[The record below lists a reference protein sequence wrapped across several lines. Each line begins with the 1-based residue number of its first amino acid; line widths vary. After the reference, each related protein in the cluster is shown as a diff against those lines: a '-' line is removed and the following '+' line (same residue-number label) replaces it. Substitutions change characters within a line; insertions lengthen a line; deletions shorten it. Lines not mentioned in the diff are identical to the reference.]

1 MMSYLKVM
9 IIWNILC
16 LSLVVLSLSLIPE
29 VSSQAASCEG
39 RCFEAFE
46 RGRECDCDAD
56 CERYGKCCPDYVK
69 YCKEAHTEKPTP
81 ETPPDNKST
90 SKRSSTDEEES
101 PEEALE
107 DPEIQV
113 TTPAPA
119 TEEPATEA
127 DPPTPGT
134 EDVTPDA
141 TEEPLTEMD
150 PTDLPPTQD
159 PTPDATEA
167 AATDSEPPTSPTPE
181 ETTPEEPTTPAPEET
196 TPEEPTTPAPEETT
210 PEEPTT
216 PAPEET
222 TPEEPTTPAPE
233 ETTPEEPTTPAP
245 EETTP
250 PPEESTTPKPEETTP
265 EEPTTP
271 KSEEPTTP
279 KPEEITPEE
288 PTTPAPQE
296 TTPEEQTAPKPEE
309 PTTPKPE
316 ETTPEEPTNPKPE
329 EPTPEE
335 PTTPKPEDLTP
346 EEPTTPKPE
355 ETTPE
360 ELTTPKPKEPTPEEP
375 TTLADSPTTPKPE
388 KTTPEEP
395 TTKADSPATTPK
407 AEETTPEETTK
418 ADSPTTPKAEDAD
431 SPTIPAAPEASKAT
445 ASPGSAEPTTVG
457 KDSPTAGA
465 GTMLSD
471 TTVENK
477 ETTTPKKDRTTLLK
491 DIFTAATGKDTVTVA
506 MVTTAKPGDSPK
518 GMDDLPNTAPTAE
531 EPVTA
536 AAESETTSTDTKTA
550 TTAATAPLPNPT
562 VLVTTIKEDSTPQ
575 PGEAVTPNE
584 EETTTDTEQAGPAAD
599 KESPGAACVIVEMT
613 PGKKEVTTIK
623 EMGTTPEKEMEDV
636 TEKAPGIAKEEVT
649 TVPKETTTRD
659 KKDTIEEMYLV
670 FNGTSKPT
678 IHFQEVT
685 EATEEPHPTEPE
697 TLPAKEEPEINKP
710 LIQVG
715 DLPMFPGETQEKND
729 EKDLCS
735 GKPADG
741 MVALPNGTLA
751 VFRGHYY
758 WLLNGRTPPT
768 TNPRRISDGWGIP
781 SPIDSVFSRC
791 NCDGKTF
798 FIKGPLYWRFTNGV
812 MDNGYPKPLATGF
825 AGLSGRIVATLPV
838 ARYNSRPESVYF
850 IKRDGNMQ
858 QYVYRQ
864 EPAKKCQRRARVTI
878 RYPAFVPRVVI
889 RRRFQ
894 RAVRMPTVIRTVRI
908 NSHPSGVLRKE
919 IQMTTYWRGLPKV
932 VHSTLS
938 VPNQNKPDGY
948 DYYAFSYNRYYSLD
962 VGKRI
967 ARPVTALTGKT
978 VTKDWYNCP
987 SK

>member
-69 YCKEAHTEKPTP
+69 HCKEAHTEKPTP
-81 ETPPDNKST
+81 ETPPDNKS
-90 SKRSSTDEEES
+90 KRSSTDEEES
-101 PEEALE
+101 PVE

-113 TTPAPA
+113 TTPAPTTEPAETTPEA
-119 TEEPATEA
+119 TEEPATEG
-127 DPPTPGT
+127 DPPTPDT

-141 TEEPLTEMD
+141 TEEPLTDMD

-167 AATDSEPPTSPTPE
+167 EATDSELPTSPTPE
-181 ETTPEEPTTPAPEET
+181 ETTPEEPTTPAPEETTPAPEET

-216 PAPEET
+216 PAPEEPTPEEPT
-222 TPEEPTTPAPE
+222 TPAPEEPTTPAPEEPTTPAPE

-245 EETTP
+245 EE
-250 PPEESTTPKPEETTP
+250 
-265 EEPTTP
+265 
-271 KSEEPTTP
+271 
-279 KPEEITPEE
+279 
-288 PTTPAPQE
+288 
-296 TTPEEQTAPKPEE
+296 
-309 PTTPKPE
+309 
-316 ETTPEEPTNPKPE
+316 
-329 EPTPEE
+329 PTPEE
-335 PTTPKPEDLTP
+335 PTTPTP
-346 EEPTTPKPE
+346 EEPTTTKPR
-355 ETTPE
+355 
-360 ELTTPKPKEPTPEEP
+360 EPTPEET
-375 TTLADSPTTPKPE
+375 TTLADSPTTPKLE

-407 AEETTPEETTK
+407 SEETTPEETTTK

-457 KDSPTAGA
+457 MDSPTAGA
-465 GTMLSD
+465 ETMLSD
-471 TTVENK
+471 TTIENK

-518 GMDDLPNTAPTAE
+518 GMDDLPNTAPMGK

-550 TTAATAPLPNPT
+550 TTAATAPLPDPT
-562 VLVTTIKEDSTPQ
+562 VLVTTIKDSTPQ
-575 PGEAVTPNE
+575 PAEAVTPNE
-584 EETTTDTEQAGPAAD
+584 TETTTDAEQAGPAAD

-613 PGKKEVTTIK
+613 TAGKKEVTTIK
-623 EMGTTPEKEMEDV
+623 EMGTTPEKEMEGV
-636 TEKAPGIAKEEVT
+636 TEKAPGTAKEEVT
-649 TVPKETTTRD
+649 TVTKETTTRD

-685 EATEEPHPTEPE
+685 ETTEEPHPTEPE

-715 DLPMFPGETQEKND
+715 DLPMIPGETQEKND

-768 TNPRRISDGWGIP
+768 TNPRRITDGWGIP

-838 ARYNSRPESVYF
+838 ARYNNRPESVYF

-962 VGKRI
+962 IGKRI

>member
-1 MMSYLKVM
+1 MDVEMHTYYHT
-9 IIWNILC
+9 
-16 LSLVVLSLSLIPE
+16 E
-29 VSSQAASCEG
+29 AASCEG

-56 CERYGKCCPDYVK
+56 CERYGKCCPDYAK
-69 YCKEAHTEKPTP
+69 YCKEAHTEKPTL
-81 ETPPDNKST
+81 ETPPDNK

-101 PEEALE
+101 PEEAVE
-107 DPEIQV
+107 DPEIPV
-113 TTPAPA
+113 TTPAPTTEPAGTTPEA

-127 DPPTPGT
+127 EPPTPDTT

-141 TEEPLTEMD
+141 TEEP
-150 PTDLPPTQD
+150 
-159 PTPDATEA
+159 
-167 AATDSEPPTSPTPE
+167 
-181 ETTPEEPTTPAPEET
+181 
-196 TPEEPTTPAPEETT
+196 
-210 PEEPTT
+210 
-216 PAPEET
+216 
-222 TPEEPTTPAPE
+222 
-233 ETTPEEPTTPAP
+233 
-245 EETTP
+245 
-250 PPEESTTPKPEETTP
+250 
-265 EEPTTP
+265 
-271 KSEEPTTP
+271 
-279 KPEEITPEE
+279 
-288 PTTPAPQE
+288 
-296 TTPEEQTAPKPEE
+296 
-309 PTTPKPE
+309 
-316 ETTPEEPTNPKPE
+316 
-329 EPTPEE
+329 
-335 PTTPKPEDLTP
+335 
-346 EEPTTPKPE
+346 
-355 ETTPE
+355 
-360 ELTTPKPKEPTPEEP
+360 
-375 TTLADSPTTPKPE
+375 
-388 KTTPEEP
+388 
-395 TTKADSPATTPK
+395 
-407 AEETTPEETTK
+407 
-418 ADSPTTPKAEDAD
+418 
-431 SPTIPAAPEASKAT
+431 
-445 ASPGSAEPTTVG
+445 
-457 KDSPTAGA
+457 
-465 GTMLSD
+465 
-471 TTVENK
+471 

-518 GMDDLPNTAPTAE
+518 GMDDIPNAAPMAKD
-531 EPVTA
+531 PVTA
-536 AAESETTSTDTKTA
+536 ATESETTSTDTKTA
-550 TTAATAPLPNPT
+550 TTAATAPLPSQT

-575 PGEAVTPNE
+575 PSEAVTPKE
-584 EETTTDTEQAGPAAD
+584 KETDTDTEQAGPAAD

-613 PGKKEVTTIK
+613 TAGKKEETTIK

-636 TEKAPGIAKEEVT
+636 TEKAPGTAKEEVT
-649 TVPKETTTRD
+649 TVTKETTTRD

-670 FNGTSKPT
+670 SNGTSKPT

-685 EATEEPHPTEPE
+685 EAAEEPHPTEPE

-710 LIQVG
+710 LIQAG
-715 DLPMFPGETQEKND
+715 DLPMFPGETPERND

-758 WLLNGRTPPT
+758 WLLNGRSPPT
-768 TNPRRISDGWGIP
+768 TNPRRITDGWGIP
-781 SPIDSVFSRC
+781 SPIDS
-791 NCDGKTF
+791 
-798 FIKGPLYWRFTNGV
+798 GPLYWRFTNGV

-838 ARYNSRPESVYF
+838 ARYNTRPESVYF

-864 EPAKKCQRRARVTI
+864 EPAKKCQRRPQVTI
-878 RYPAFVPRVVI
+878 RYPAFVPRIVI

-908 NSHPSGVLRKE
+908 NPHPSGVLRKE

-938 VPNQNKPDGY
+938 IPNQNKPDGY

-962 VGKRI
+962 IGKRI

>member
-1 MMSYLKVM
+1 MGFPHEGFYLLYTIPFLASKTPTLKACQSFLQDQKFSMILGMMSYLKVM
-9 IIWNILC
+9 ITWNILC

-29 VSSQAASCEG
+29 VSSQAASCAG

-46 RGRECDCDAD
+46 RGRECDCDAE
-56 CERYGKCCPDYVK
+56 CERYGKCCPDYAK
-69 YCKEAHTEKPTP
+69 HCKEAHTEKPTP
-81 ETPPDNKST
+81 ETPPENKST

-101 PEEALE
+101 PEEAGE

-113 TTPAPA
+113 TTPAPTTEPAQTTPEA

-127 DPPTPGT
+127 DPPTPDT
-134 EDVTPDA
+134 PED
-141 TEEPLTEMD
+141 EPT
-150 PTDLPPTQD
+150 T
-159 PTPDATEA
+159 
-167 AATDSEPPTSPTPE
+167 PTPE
-181 ETTPEEPTTPAPEET
+181 ETTPEELTTPTPEETTTPTPEESTPEELTTPTPEETTTPTPEESTPDGPTTPTPKETIPEDLTTPKAEET
-196 TPEEPTTPAPEETT
+196 TPEVVTMPTPEEVTTPQPEESN

-216 PAPEET
+216 LADSPTTLKTEET
-222 TPEEPTTPAPE
+222 SLEEA
-233 ETTPEEPTTPAP
+233 
-245 EETTP
+245 
-250 PPEESTTPKPEETTP
+250 TTPKPEETT
-265 EEPTTP
+265 
-271 KSEEPTTP
+271 
-279 KPEEITPEE
+279 
-288 PTTPAPQE
+288 
-296 TTPEEQTAPKPEE
+296 PEE

-316 ETTPEEPTNPKPE
+316 ETTPEEPT
-329 EPTPEE
+329 
-335 PTTPKPEDLTP
+335 TPKI
-346 EEPTTPKPE
+346 EE
-355 ETTPE
+355 
-360 ELTTPKPKEPTPEEP
+360 
-375 TTLADSPTTPKPE
+375 
-388 KTTPEEP
+388 TTPEEP
-395 TTKADSPATTPK
+395 TTKADSPTTPPK
-407 AEETTPEETTK
+407 SEETTPEEPTTKTDSPTTSKPEATTPEESTTK
-418 ADSPTTPKAEDAD
+418 ADSPTTPKADAD
-431 SPTIPAAPEASKAT
+431 SPTIPAAPEASTTTSKAT
-445 ASPGSAEPTTVG
+445 ASPSNVAPTTVG
-457 KDSPTAGA
+457 KDPPTFGA

-471 TTVENK
+471 TTMENK

-491 DIFTAATGKDTVTVA
+491 DLFTAATGKDTVTVG

-518 GMDDLPNTAPTAE
+518 GMDDIPNTAPMAK

-536 AAESETTSTDTKTA
+536 AAETTSTDTKTA
-550 TTAATAPLPNPT
+550 TPAATGPLPNPT

-575 PGEAVTPNE
+575 PGDAVTPNE
-584 EETTTDTEQAGPAAD
+584 KETTTDTEQAGPAAD
-599 KESPGAACVIVEMT
+599 KESPGATCIIMEMT
-613 PGKKEVTTIK
+613 TAGKKEVTTIK
-623 EMGTTPEKEMEDV
+623 EMATTSEKATDDV

-649 TVPKETTTRD
+649 TVTKETTTRD

-670 FNGTSKPT
+670 SNGTSKPT
-678 IHFQEVT
+678 IHFQEIT
-685 EATEEPHPTEPE
+685 ETTEEPHPTEPE
-697 TLPAKEEPEINKP
+697 TLPEKEEPEINKP

-715 DLPMFPGETQEKND
+715 DLPMFPGETQGKND

-768 TNPRRISDGWGIP
+768 TNPRRITDGWGIP
-781 SPIDSVFSRC
+781 SPIDSLNNQELTSSKLFL
-791 NCDGKTF
+791 F
-798 FIKGPLYWRFTNGV
+798 FFPLNAQGPLYWRFTNGV

-838 ARYNSRPESVYF
+838 ARYNNRPESVYF

-894 RAVRMPTVIRTVRI
+894 RAVQMPTVIRTVRI

-962 VGKRI
+962 IGKRI

-978 VTKDWYNCP
+978 VSKDWYNCP

>member
-1 MMSYLKVM
+1 MECCPDFRKV
-9 IIWNILC
+9 C
-16 LSLVVLSLSLIPE
+16 TV
-29 VSSQAASCEG
+29 AASCEG

-56 CERYGKCCPDYVK
+56 CERYGKCCPDYAK
-69 YCKEAHTEKPTP
+69 HCKEAHTEKPTP

-90 SKRSSTDEEES
+90 SKRSSTDEEE
-101 PEEALE
+101 
-107 DPEIQV
+107 
-113 TTPAPA
+113 
-119 TEEPATEA
+119 
-127 DPPTPGT
+127 
-134 EDVTPDA
+134 
-141 TEEPLTEMD
+141 
-150 PTDLPPTQD
+150 
-159 PTPDATEA
+159 
-167 AATDSEPPTSPTPE
+167 
-181 ETTPEEPTTPAPEET
+181 
-196 TPEEPTTPAPEETT
+196 
-210 PEEPTT
+210 
-216 PAPEET
+216 
-222 TPEEPTTPAPE
+222 
-233 ETTPEEPTTPAP
+233 
-245 EETTP
+245 
-250 PPEESTTPKPEETTP
+250 PPEVAVEEEGTTPKPEETTP

-271 KSEEPTTP
+271 K
-279 KPEEITPEE
+279 
-288 PTTPAPQE
+288 
-296 TTPEEQTAPKPEE
+296 
-309 PTTPKPE
+309 PE
-316 ETTPEEPTNPKPE
+316 ETTPEEP
-329 EPTPEE
+329 
-335 PTTPKPEDLTP
+335 
-346 EEPTTPKPE
+346 
-355 ETTPE
+355 
-360 ELTTPKPKEPTPEEP
+360 
-375 TTLADSPTTPKPE
+375 
-388 KTTPEEP
+388 
-395 TTKADSPATTPK
+395 
-407 AEETTPEETTK
+407 TTK

-431 SPTIPAAPEASKAT
+431 SPTAPVAPEADIPASKAT
-445 ASPGSAEPTTVG
+445 ASPGNAATTTVG
-457 KDSPTAGA
+457 EDSTTLEA

-471 TTVENK
+471 TTVVEM
-477 ETTTPKKDRTTLLK
+477 ETTTPKKDRSTLLK
-491 DIFTAATGKDTVTVA
+491 DIFTAAAGKDTVTVA

-518 GMDDLPNTAPTAE
+518 GMDDIPNTAPMGKQ
-531 EPVTA
+531 PVTA

-550 TTAATAPLPNPT
+550 TTAATAPFPSPT
-562 VLVTTIKEDSTPQ
+562 VLVTTIKDSTPQ
-575 PGEAVTPNE
+575 PIEAVTPNE
-584 EETTTDTEQAGPAAD
+584 KETTTDTEQAGPAAG

-613 PGKKEVTTIK
+613 AGKKEVTTIK
-623 EMGTTPEKEMEDV
+623 ETDTTPEKEMEDV
-636 TEKAPGIAKEEVT
+636 TEKAPGIAKEDVT
-649 TVPKETTTRD
+649 TVTKETTTRD

-670 FNGTSKPT
+670 SNGTSKPT

-685 EATEEPHPTEPE
+685 EAREEPHPTEPE
-697 TLPAKEEPEINKP
+697 TLPVKEEPEINKP
-710 LIQVG
+710 LIQIG
-715 DLPMFPGETQEKND
+715 DLPMFPGETQESKND

-758 WLLNGRTPPT
+758 WLLNGRAPPT
-768 TNPRRISDGWGIP
+768 PNPRRITDGWGIP

-812 MDNGYPKPLATGF
+812 MDQGYPKPLATGF

-864 EPAKKCQRRARVTI
+864 GPAKKCQRRAQVTI

-894 RAVRMPTVIRTVRI
+894 RAVRVPTVIRTVRI
-908 NSHPSGVLRKE
+908 NPHSSGVLRKE

-932 VHSTLS
+932 IHSTLS

-978 VTKDWYNCP
+978 VSKDWYNCP